1 MFQVIFE
8 AQLSLAVETGELWRF
23 LAVSAVFVPF
33 DLEQMIRRAFE
44 LLHASDLTQSV
55 SSDRRSIR
63 Q

>member
-1 MFQVIFE
+1 MFQVMFE

-44 LLHASDLTQSV
+44 FLHASDLT
-55 SSDRRSIR
+55 
-63 Q
+63 